1 MIEYYNVV
9 STIENYLKNNISVN
23 TVSLG
28 PITDIDFD
36 KQTVYPLSNI
46 DINKVSFE
54 GQFMIFE
61 VQVFCLDIV
70 DTTKEETH
78 SLLKPIYGNNNLHDV
93 YNTQLSVVNGLQ
105 SSLRRGELNYEL
117 YEVGSLDVVEANQV
131 SYQGVNL
138 LAGWEVTLSISLPN
152 VNIKAGIG
160 NTC

>member
-1 MIEYYNVV
+1 MTEYYNVIN
-9 STIENYLKNNISVN
+9 TLEEHLKNDISVN
-23 TVSLG
+23 TVTLG
-28 PITDIDFD
+28 AISNIDFD

-46 DINKVSFE
+46 DVNKATFE
-54 GQFMIFE
+54 GNFMVFE

-70 DTTKEETH
+70 DTTKEDAH

-138 LAGWEVTLSISLPN
+138 LAGWEVTLSIRVPN
-152 VNIKAGIG
+152 TEIQI
-160 NTC
+160 C